1 MMNVRPSDHIYYRF
15 HAGFLINMFLL
26 NDLDALISLGQSTYQ
41 GNEGLSVVEVSV
53 NVVGTLE
60 TTVHAK

>member
-1 MMNVRPSDHIYYRF
+1 
-15 HAGFLINMFLL
+15 MFLL
-26 NDLDALISLGQSTYQ
+26 NDLDALISLGQNTYQ

-60 TTVHAK
+60 TTVQAK